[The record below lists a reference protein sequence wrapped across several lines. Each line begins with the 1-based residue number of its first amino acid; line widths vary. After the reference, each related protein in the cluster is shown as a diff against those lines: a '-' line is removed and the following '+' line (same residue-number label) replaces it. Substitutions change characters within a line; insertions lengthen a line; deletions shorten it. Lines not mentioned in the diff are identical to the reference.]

1 MLDPVKPDGF
11 SKDSRPSAA
20 LLLRIERLT
29 LHYDGGMT
37 RALEGLNVDIAEG
50 EFVAVVGPSGCGK
63 SSLLHLLG
71 MLETPTSGEIHF
83 RSESYS
89 RVCSRALFRRR
100 HFGFVFQAFHLLPA
114 LTALENVLIPT
125 VGCAGPARA
134 YRERARHLLTRLGLG
149 GMLHRL
155 PGNLS
160 GGERQRVAIA
170 RALINEP
177 EVLLADEPTGS
188 LDSRNAG
195 EVLDLIDEM
204 RSEEPLTVILVTHDP
219 DVSTRADRIIRM
231 RDGMLDAGGGGSR

>member
-11 SKDSRPSAA
+11 SKGSRPSAA
-20 LLLRIERLT
+20 LLLRVERLA

-37 RALEGLNVDIAEG
+37 RALEGLDIDIAEG

-71 MLETPTSGEIHF
+71 MLETPTAGEIYF

-89 RVCSRALFRRR
+89 LVRSRALFRRR

-125 VGCAGPARA
+125 VGCAGPARL
-134 YRERARHLLTRLGLG
+134 YRERAHHLLARLGLG

-155 PGNLS
+155 PGKLS

-204 RSEEPLTVILVTHDP
+204 RSEESLTVLLVTHDP
-219 DVSTRADRIIRM
+219 DVSARADRVLRM
-231 RDGMLDAGGGGSR
+231 RDGMLDARGGGTG

>member
-1 MLDPVKPDGF
+1 MLDSVKPDGF
-11 SKDSRPSAA
+11 AKASRPSAA
-20 LLLRIERLT
+20 LLFRVEQLA
-29 LHYDGGMT
+29 LHYDDGMT
-37 RALEGLNVDIAEG
+37 RALEGIDIDIAEG

-71 MLETPTSGEIHF
+71 MLETPTAGQLHF

-89 RVCSRALFRRR
+89 AVRSRALFRRR

-134 YRERARHLLTRLGLG
+134 YRERARHLLARLGLG

-155 PGNLS
+155 PGNMS

-170 RALINEP
+170 RALINKP
-177 EVLLADEPTGS
+177 EVMLADEPTGS

-204 RSEEPLTVILVTHDP
+204 RGEEQLTVVLVTHDP
-219 DVSTRADRIIRM
+219 DVSTRADRIIRL
-231 RDGMLDAGGGGSR
+231 RDGMLDPRVGGSG